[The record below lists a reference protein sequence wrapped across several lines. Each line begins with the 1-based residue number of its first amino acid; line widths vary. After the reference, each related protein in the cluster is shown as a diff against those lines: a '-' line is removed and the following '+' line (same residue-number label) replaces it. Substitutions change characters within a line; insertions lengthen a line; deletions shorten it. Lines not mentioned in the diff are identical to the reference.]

1 MVCYST
7 EEETEVCH
15 TKREEMEVCQTWGEV
30 QGDHLSV
37 DFPGLRERVDSS
49 IDFTDFPSYCK
60 I

>member
-30 QGDHLSV
+30 QGDHLSG
-37 DFPGLRERVDSS
+37 DFPGLREGGDSS